1 MKFQLWDMNLKFRF
15 IGETLFNLFYWMY
28 FPFIT
33 VYFAKALGNH
43 TAGILMTIPPV
54 ISILGSMIGGDL
66 ADKVG
71 RRPVMLVGAVFQ
83 SIMFAIFAFS
93 NFHWINYLAFI
104 GIGFGKSLYRPASD
118 AMVADLVPESERRQ
132 VFATFITGNNI
143 GAVLGPALGAFF
155 FFHYRSELMWT
166 CTIILF
172 VYSIIIYLKINES
185 ISHNQKK
192 VRKISNIS
200 KTIIDQL
207 RGYGI
212 IFHDK
217 IFVLYI
223 MAGVF
228 STITIMQLD
237 LYLAIYITNYV
248 PSQTLVNWNNWSFT
262 LKSTDALGWILG
274 LNGLLF
280 VFCVL
285 PLTKW
290 LKNWNDRNLFILS
303 SILAGFGMFAVGL
316 TTNIWLLFV
325 LTIIF
330 TFGEIVRSPITN
342 NFVSSYAP
350 ENARGQYMAASS
362 LQFTIGR
369 FFAPITVFVS
379 AWLPPIAVFSV
390 ILLCAFIS
398 IILYNKLFKVY
409 KPTK

>member
-1 MKFQLWDMNLKFRF
+1 MKFHLWDVNLKIRF

-33 VYFAKALGNH
+33 VYFAKSLGNH

-54 ISILGSMIGGDL
+54 ISILGSMVGGDL
-66 ADKVG
+66 ADKLG
-71 RRPVMLVGAVFQ
+71 RRPIMLVGAFFQ
-83 SIMFAIFAFS
+83 TIMFAIFAFS
-93 NFHWINYLAFI
+93 SSHWVNYLAFI
-104 GIGFGKSLYRPASD
+104 GISFGKALYRPASD
-118 AMVADLVPESERRQ
+118 AMVADLVPETERRQ

-143 GAVLGPALGAFF
+143 GAVLGPAFGAFF
-155 FFHYRSELMWT
+155 FFHYKSALLWT
-166 CTIILF
+166 CSIILF
-172 VYSIIIYLKINES
+172 VYSIIIYLKIHES
-185 ISHNQKK
+185 IPNTQKK
-192 VRKISNIS
+192 VNKISV
-200 KTIIDQL
+200 TIKEQI

-212 IFHDK
+212 IFRDK

-223 MAGVF
+223 LAGVF

-237 LYLAIYITNYV
+237 LYLAIYVTNYV
-248 PSQTLVNWNNWSFT
+248 PSQPLLNLNNWSFI
-262 LKSTDALGWILG
+262 LKSTEVLGWILG

-285 PLTKW
+285 PVTKW
-290 LKNWNDRNLFILS
+290 LKGWNDRDVFILS

-316 TTNIWLLFV
+316 TTNIRLLFV

-330 TFGEIVRSPITN
+330 TLGEIIRSPVTN

-409 KPTK
+409 KPIK

>member
-1 MKFQLWDMNLKFRF
+1 MKFHLWDVNLKIRF
-15 IGETLFNLFYWMY
+15 MGETLFNLFYWMY

-33 VYFAKALGNH
+33 VYFAKSLGNH
-43 TAGILMTIPPV
+43 MAGILMTIPPV
-54 ISILGSMIGGDL
+54 ISILGSMVGGDL
-66 ADKVG
+66 ADKLG
-71 RRPVMLVGAVFQ
+71 RRPIMLVGAFFQ
-83 SIMFAIFAFS
+83 TIMFAIFAFS
-93 NFHWINYLAFI
+93 SSHWVNYLAFI
-104 GIGFGKSLYRPASD
+104 GISFGKALYRPASD
-118 AMVADLVPESERRQ
+118 AMVADLVPETERRQ

-143 GAVLGPALGAFF
+143 GAVLGPAFGAFF
-155 FFHYRSELMWT
+155 FFHYKSALLWT
-166 CTIILF
+166 CSIILF
-172 VYSIIIYLKINES
+172 VYSIIIYLKIHES
-185 ISHNQKK
+185 TPNTQKK
-192 VRKISNIS
+192 VNKISV
-200 KTIIDQL
+200 TIKEQI

-212 IFHDK
+212 IFRDK

-223 MAGVF
+223 LAGVF

-237 LYLAIYITNYV
+237 LYLAIYVTNYV
-248 PSQTLVNWNNWSFT
+248 PSQPLLNLNNWSFM
-262 LKSTDALGWILG
+262 LKSTEVLGWILG

-285 PLTKW
+285 PVTKW
-290 LKNWNDRNLFILS
+290 LKGWNERDVFILS
-303 SILAGFGMFAVGL
+303 SILAGFGMFAIGL
-316 TTNIWLLFV
+316 TTNIWFLFV

-330 TFGEIVRSPITN
+330 TLGEIIRSPVTN